1 MINNKYFVSLFYYYK
16 MENIAILTGGDS
28 AEYNISLLSANT
40 VLYHLDKSKYRAFIV
55 HLMDGRFEVLLDD
68 KKLFIDKTD
77 FSFIL
82 SDEKMI
88 FKKIFMAL
96 HGPPAENGQIQHY
109 FDNLKIPYNSCN
121 AKVSALTFDKYE
133 CNTRLKQLGF
143 NCAQS
148 YMYENGNRIN
158 TDNIVNTVGLPCFV
172 KPNGAGSSCGISK
185 VNEKHQLFEAIENAL
200 KHDSKVILESFVDG
214 TEVSCGVY
222 FDGKNV
228 NSLPITEIVSEND
241 FFDYE
246 AKYEGKSN
254 EITPARIS
262 KKLTSEIQNTT
273 IDIYKIMKLTGICRV
288 DYIIQNEVPFII
300 EINTIPG
307 LSEESIIPQQLKAA
321 NISMSEVFDL
331 CLININ

>member
-109 FDNLKIPYNSCN
+109 FDNLNIPYNSCN